1 VSRKRIKSSAEV
13 DSAVSYIGNLYK
25 ETPYLYVN
33 LLRYGTGTE
42 HVKSWIDIKNDKID
56 GIYLQYFDCLH
67 FFTRENQTYPC
78 GELMHMVDFL
88 SPKVVMVQS
97 GMGDRI
103 ENALQSHYF
112 EEKNHIIDMDQ
123 IHGSSAEN
131 DTCRL
136 ADASDIPEIVDL
148 LLMDKSYT
156 EVYTRDILLQQMRQ
170 RYDDS
175 FSRYFIIVMDGKIVA
190 TCSTY
195 GEVPGFSMIGG
206 VMVHPD
212 YRRRGLAGKV
222 EDFACD
228 VLGNERR
235 SRVGFVNYY
244 NQPSLALHLKLGAV
258 PIASLYKFVRRPE
271 QTT

>member
-103 ENALQSHYF
+103 
-112 EEKNHIIDMDQ
+112 
-123 IHGSSAEN
+123 EN